1 MMLTRDELN
10 AKSRESIHAQFAG
23 IVKTAAFN
31 LGKDV
36 EFRSEVVKVLVEYKR
51 TKKLSLIAGAAKAA
65 MGDEWYRTAYA
76 EISDPQLFEGLE
88 WTVKRIEAGGF
99 DG

>member
-1 MMLTRDELN
+1 MLRSEITKTGRELV
-10 AKSRESIHAQFAG
+10 HAQFAG

-31 LGKDV
+31 LNKDV
-36 EFRSEVVKVLVEYKR
+36 QFRSEVVKVLAEYKR

-65 MGDEWYRTAYA
+65 MGDDWYRTAFA
-76 EISDPQLFEGLE
+76 DVSDPQLFEGLE
-88 WTVKRIEAGGF
+88 WTVKRIEEGKF

>member
-1 MMLTRDELN
+1 MSPSLSDIR
-10 AKSRESIHAQFAG
+10 ARSVESIHAQFSG

-36 EFRSEVVKVLVEYKR
+36 EFRSEVVKVLAEYKR

-65 MGDEWYRTAYA
+65 MGDEWYRSAFA
-76 EISDPQLFEGLE
+76 DISDPQLFEGLE
-88 WTVKRIEAGGF
+88 WTVKRIEEGKF